1 MVVWVVSK
9 NMNNFDVI
17 VIGAGH
23 AGVEAAAASARRGA
37 KTLLIT
43 KSESDLGA
51 MSCNPSIGGPG
62 KSQMVAELDAL
73 GGIMPRAADM
83 SGIHWRMLNST
94 HGAATQALR
103 AQIDRK
109 LYNGAIKSLLSDYQ
123 NLTIAFESVDN
134 LDLENKVINDKYSA
148 NAIILTTGTFLQGLV
163 HRGNEKIAS
172 GRLQDDGT
180 YQEADKNISKILEKA
195 GFSLLRLKTGT
206 PARLHRDSINFDELE
221 IQPSDDNHEWFSS
234 GCAKNT
240 KRVCCYI
247 THTSEITH
255 DVIRD
260 NIKNAPMYNGDIT
273 GTGPRYCP
281 SLEDKV
287 MRFPEHKTHHVFLEP
302 EGLDSDLIYPNGIS
316 TSFSSDIQEKW
327 IRTIPGLEN
336 VRIDRFGYA
345 IEYDAIDAR
354 ALKTTLESKDI
365 PGLFFAGQ
373 INGTSGY
380 EEAAAQGIVAGA
392 NAAAYVLGA
401 DTLNLDRT
409 NSMIGVLIDD
419 ITTLGVDEPYRM
431 FTSRAEYRLSQRADN
446 AIARLGDM
454 GVALGLITESQR
466 DEKYARH
473 ADKIKANDEFYAGYI
488 ARNLR
493 EIDAYKRDAA
503 LTIPKEFDYEAL
515 SGLTNEL
522 TQKLSQARPQN
533 IAALSR
539 IPGMTPAGIMV
550 VLRKIRSSN

>member
-1 MVVWVVSK
+1 
-9 NMNNFDVI
+9 
-17 VIGAGH
+17 
-23 AGVEAAAASARRGA
+23 
-37 KTLLIT
+37 
-43 KSESDLGA
+43 

-62 KSQMVAELDAL
+62 KSQMVAEIDAL

-83 SGIHWRMLNST
+83 SGIHFRTLNAT

-109 LYNGAIKSLLSDYQ
+109 LYNKSIQSLLSDYS
-123 NLTIAFESVDN
+123 NLDIVYKSVTD
-134 LDLENKVINDKYSA
+134 LDLENKIINNDYQAK
-148 NAIILTTGTFLQGLV
+148 AIILTTGTFLQGLV
-163 HRGNEKIAS
+163 HRGNEKIES

-180 YQEADKNISKILEKA
+180 YADADKNISKILEKA

-206 PARLHRDSINFDELE
+206 PARLYRDSINFDNLE
-221 IQPSDDNHEWFSS
+221 IQPSDTEHDWFSS
-234 GCAKNT
+234 PIAENT
-240 KRVCCYI
+240 QRVCCYI
-247 THTSEITH
+247 THTSETTH
-255 DVIRD
+255 NVIRD
-260 NIKNAPMYNGDIT
+260 NISNAPMYNGDIT

-287 MRFPEHKTHHVFLEP
+287 MRFPEHNSHHVFLEP

-316 TSFSSDIQEKW
+316 TSFGSDIQEKW

-336 VRIDRFGYA
+336 VRIERFGYA

-354 ALKTTLESKDI
+354 GLKSTLESKDI

-392 NAAAYVLGA
+392 NAAAYVLNA

-431 FTSRAEYRLSQRADN
+431 FTSRVEYRLSLRGDN
-446 AIARLGDM
+446 AIVRLGDM
-454 GVALGLITESQR
+454 GVALGLITPAQR
-466 DEKYARH
+466 EAKYALR
-473 ADKIKANDEFYAGYI
+473 ADKIAENDKFYAGYI

-493 EIDAYKRDAA
+493 EIAAYQRDAA
-503 LTIPKEFDYEAL
+503 LNIPKDFDYESL

-522 TQKLSQARPQN
+522 IEKLARTRPQN

-550 VLRKIRSSN
+550 VLRKIRS